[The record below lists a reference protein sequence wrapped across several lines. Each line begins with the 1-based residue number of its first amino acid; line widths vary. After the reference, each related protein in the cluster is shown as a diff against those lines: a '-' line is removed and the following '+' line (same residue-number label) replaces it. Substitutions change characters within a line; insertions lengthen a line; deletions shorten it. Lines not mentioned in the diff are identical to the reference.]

1 LKRGIKNASSTK
13 AGVFLWSYIIV
24 LWGPRP
30 ALLAAA
36 MLRGSQV
43 CSALQ
48 PPLAALV
55 WPSATPPQRW
65 AAHRGGFV
73 WAFCFGGLAFPVK
86 RYSSLRSSFA
96 NMSPPTH
103 PSAGFPKESLGEAG
117 KS

>member
-1 LKRGIKNASSTK
+1 MFLVRGI
-13 AGVFLWSYIIV
+13 
-24 LWGPRP
+24 WGPRP

-65 AAHRGGFV
+65 AV
-73 WAFCFGGLAFPVK
+73 W
-86 RYSSLRSSFA
+86 
-96 NMSPPTH
+96 
-103 PSAGFPKESLGEAG
+103 PSAMAALPLSAA
-117 KS
+117 